1 MKELKMLIFGDSI
14 TQTSEVE
21 PDGSNYREGVH
32 SNWPKFVPEL
42 LGTSNFKNYGFWGA
56 HYADFDTEFYQH
68 WLRNQITMALADPE
82 NADPDVIV
90 FSLGTNDG
98 RQTPMDDYATAMAAN
113 TLEELDTRYLYQ
125 AIRHSMWTIR
135 KHYPNAKCFAATP
148 IQRADREPMEEI
160 SGAIRAMA
168 HRYNFIVIEA
178 EWESGIV
185 RDNEVWEGPGQF
197 LQDGLHP
204 NEAGQ
209 RKIAELYCS
218 VIRRYL

>member
-1 MKELKMLIFGDSI
+1 
-14 TQTSEVE
+14 
-21 PDGSNYREGVH
+21 
-32 SNWPKFVPEL
+32 
-42 LGTSNFKNYGFWGA
+42 
-56 HYADFDTEFYQH
+56 
-68 WLRNQITMALADPE
+68 
-82 NADPDVIV
+82 
-90 FSLGTNDG
+90 
-98 RQTPMDDYATAMAAN
+98 
-113 TLEELDTRYLYQ
+113 
-125 AIRHSMWTIR
+125 MWTIR

-148 IQRADREPMEEI
+148 IQRADREPMEEV
-160 SGAIRAMA
+160 SGAIREMA

-185 RDNEVWEGPGQF
+185 RENEVWEGPGQF